1 MNSSEH
7 YASTIQKNWVIL
19 SSEERPTGNTVPI
32 VSAPTVNNVTD
43 AIVSSSTVN
52 NVADAIVSSPTVNN
66 VADAIVSAPT
76 VNNVTDAIV
85 CAPTDVNNVAD
96 ENECVTVSEIN
107 DGAQCHA

>member
-1 MNSSEH
+1 MGLSICKHHGYLSHVPNLP
-7 YASTIQKNWVIL
+7 TQWMPQ
-19 SSEERPTGNTVPI
+19 SSEERPAGNTVPI
-32 VSAPTVNNVTD
+32 L
-43 AIVSSSTVN
+43 
-52 NVADAIVSSPTVNN
+52 
-66 VADAIVSAPT
+66 IVSAPT